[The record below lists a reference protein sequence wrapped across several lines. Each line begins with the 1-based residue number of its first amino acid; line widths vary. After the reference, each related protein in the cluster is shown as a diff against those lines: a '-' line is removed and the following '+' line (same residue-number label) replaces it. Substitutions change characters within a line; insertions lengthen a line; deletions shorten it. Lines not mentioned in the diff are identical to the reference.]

1 MTDPI
6 APKRK
11 RSRHA
16 TVLLAGAALLTL
28 AACQD
33 ERVDAE
39 AFPDLQSCLAAAKD
53 NSLWFT
59 EDDCRQNFAA
69 AEQEYI
75 ETAPRY
81 DSLAV
86 CEEQHGVGNCGS
98 DPVAQQGGGGGF
110 GGIFLPLFMGY
121 MMGQMM
127 SRGGISSQP
136 MVPNA
141 QGGYSTPKGDQSFA
155 SNRGAGKVAPATFNR
170 APTTMGQPPM
180 TPAQVSQRGGFGGSL
195 TSAASRSSSGG

>member
-1 MTDPI
+1 MTALPT
-6 APKRK
+6 KRK

-16 TVLLAGAALLTL
+16 TILLAGAALLTL
-28 AACQD
+28 AACED
-33 ERVDAE
+33 DRVDAQ
-39 AFPDLQSCLAAAKD
+39 AFPDLESCVAAAKE

-59 EDDCRQNFAA
+59 EDDCRKNFAA
-69 AEQEYI
+69 AEQEYA

-86 CEEQHGVGNCGS
+86 CEEQHGKGNCGG
-98 DPVAQQGGGGGF
+98 DPAAAQQGGGGGA
-110 GGIFLPLFMGY
+110 GIFLPLFMGY

-127 SRGGISSQP
+127 SRGGGVFSQP

-155 SNRGAGKVAPATFNR
+155 SNRGGGKVAPSTFNR
-170 APTTMGQPPM
+170 APTTLGQPPLSQ
-180 TPAQVSQRGGFGGSL
+180 AQVNQRGGFGRSA
-195 TSAASRSSSGG
+195 TSGAGRSFGG